1 MLNLELIISGIK
13 WGILV
18 SIPMGPIGVLCVQRT
33 LNRGRI
39 AGFISGLGA
48 AFADT
53 FFASIAGLGLTF
65 IINFFEK
72 QHVYLMIFGGIL
84 LTGLGIKIYYT
95 NTAKQFKSQK
105 RESRKS
111 GFFGDFV
118 SVFFLTLSN
127 PLTIIFF
134 GVVFAGLDLID
145 ENNTDTIY
153 SVLLGIFS
161 GSLLWWFILSSVVS
175 LFKDKFKLR
184 WLWWFNKIAGAL
196 IIVFG
201 IVVFVSIFFQP
212 IDKL

>member
-1 MLNLELIISGIK
+1 VSLELILSGIK

-33 LNRGRI
+33 LNNGRL

-53 FFASIAGLGLTF
+53 FFATIAGLGLSF

-72 QHVYLMIFGGIL
+72 QQVYLLISGGML
-84 LTGLGIKIYYT
+84 LIGLGIKIFIT
-95 NTAKQFKSQK
+95 DTIEQFRQKQKK
-105 RESRKS
+105 RSIAA
-111 GFFGDFV
+111 DFI

-127 PLTIIFF
+127 PLTILFF

-145 ENNTDTIY
+145 KENTNSIY

-161 GSLLWWFILSSVVS
+161 GALLWWFTLSSVVS
-175 LFKDKFKLR
+175 LLKNRFRLR
-184 WLWWFNKIAGAL
+184 WLWWFNKIAG
-196 IIVFG
+196 IIIVVFG
-201 IVVFVSIFFQP
+201 IVVSISVFYNPFE
-212 IDKL
+212 